1 MEQIFLGHDELLLSF
16 KMVRTLNIIDIIIIA
31 VLVIIAALIIYLLRP
46 LIIAIVIIAAGY
58 FIYRWYTKRKLFRS
72 TY

>member
-1 MEQIFLGHDELLLSF
+1 MNELLLSF
-16 KMVRTLNIIDIIIIA
+16 KMVRTLNIIDIIVIA

-58 FIYRWYTKRKLFRS
+58 LIYRWYTKRKLFRS

>member
-16 KMVRTLNIIDIIIIA
+16 KMARALNIMDIIVIA

-58 FIYRWYTKRKLFRS
+58 FIYRWYTKRKIIRS